1 MEKGQDFCKRE
12 MEILWTE
19 IHQKWN
25 ALFLRKLSLVQ
36 KCQYGTFESL
46 HGFSFLKCPPITIK
60 EFQYLLTFPACYIP
74 IIFPIWIIIA
84 ITSVNKFLF
93 QRMFWPFTVQTYCSS
108 VLKIFANSQ
117 TSASNF
123 KRFSW
128 SLEFFFL
135 PEGQNNFGNKMQVLG
150 FIQFKR
156 MIWMNSGHQIAVHIF
171 EYFSRF
177 SF

>member
-1 MEKGQDFCKRE
+1 M
-12 MEILWTE
+12 
-19 IHQKWN
+19 
-25 ALFLRKLSLVQ
+25 ALLNPCMAFL
-36 KCQYGTFESL
+36 
-46 HGFSFLKCPPITIK
+46 FSNTSYITIK
-60 EFQYLLTFPACYIP
+60 EFEYLLTFPACFYIP

-93 QRMFWPFTVQTYCSS
+93 QRMFWPFTLQTYCSS

-123 KRFSW
+123 KC
-128 SLEFFFL
+128 FFL
-135 PEGQNNFGNKMQVLG
+135 ITRIIFFSPRRSEQFWTKMQVLD
-150 FIQFKR
+150 FIQLKR